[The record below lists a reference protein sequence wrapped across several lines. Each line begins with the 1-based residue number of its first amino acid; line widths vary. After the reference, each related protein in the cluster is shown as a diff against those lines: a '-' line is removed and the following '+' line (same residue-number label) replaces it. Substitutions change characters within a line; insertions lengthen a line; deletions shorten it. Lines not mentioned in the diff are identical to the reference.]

1 MHVLSHRGCGDPSR
15 GGNGKMQNGGVRTA
29 SGWIIEGP
37 DVSVKILPRHLF
49 MVNERE
55 LLQGFKSFTF

>member
-1 MHVLSHRGCGDPSR
+1 MQVEEAMVKC
-15 GGNGKMQNGGVRTA
+15 KMEGEN
-29 SGWIIEGP
+29 SLGWTMEGP
-37 DVSVKILPRHLF
+37 DVSVNILPRHLF